1 MGLNI
6 RQVITQNFEG
16 LKDYLKSLESVA
28 VAFSSGVDS
37 TFLLK
42 TAKDVLGDKV
52 IAITAKSL
60 IFPEKELNSAIKFCK
75 DENIK
80 HIVFDANILKLEGF
94 KQNSDNRCY
103 VCKKY
108 LFEKFLEI
116 AKENGM
122 KYVIEGSSKDF
133 ENESCK
139 EIKLLEE
146 IGVKSPLKETNL
158 SKDEVRL
165 ISNVIGLDTWNKLS
179 NTCLA
184 TRFCYKENITKEK
197 LKRVNDAEQILF
209 SLGFRQYRVNINSNT
224 ARIEISREEL
234 AKILSNREKIVERLT
249 AIGFDYVTL
258 DLKNFST
265 GSIREIINEAK

>member
-16 LKDYLKSLESVA
+16 LKDYLRSLESVA

-60 IFPEKELNSAIKFCK
+60 IFSEKDLNSSIHFCEK
-75 DENIK
+75 ENIK
-80 HIVFDANILKLEGF
+80 HIVFDADVLKLDGF
-94 KQNSDNRCY
+94 KQNSDDRCH

-116 AKENGM
+116 AKENGV
-122 KYVIEGSSKDF
+122 KYVLEGSCKDF
-133 ENESCK
+133 ENECCK
-139 EIKLLEE
+139 EIKMLEE
-146 IGVKSPLKETNL
+146 LGVKSPLKETNL

-165 ISNVIGLDTWNKLS
+165 ISNVVGLDTWNRLS

-184 TRFCYKENITKEK
+184 TRFSKGEKITKEK
-197 LKRVNDAEQILF
+197 LKRVNNAEQILF

-224 ARIEISREEL
+224 ARIEISRDEL
-234 AKILSNREKIVERLT
+234 AKMLSNREKIVERLT
-249 AIGFDYVTL
+249 SIGFDYVTL
-258 DLKNFST
+258 DLQNFST
-265 GSIREIINEAK
+265 GSIREIINDAK